1 MRHTLMMVLATAV
14 PMMAAAQIPPAQPT
28 PTEPAPAPRVAPAP
42 RPPLAPKRDRD
53 FNYDFNY
60 DFNFDSERFKL
71 LAEDAART
79 AMSFKDEIRFNVEEA
94 RIAGKEL
101 AKLDFDRMKVDVEH
115 AKFEALEAMKYVH
128 PMEIK

>member
-1 MRHTLMMVLATAV
+1 MRHTLVMVLAAAV
-14 PMMAAAQIPPAQPT
+14 PMMAAAQIPPAPPAPEPQ
-28 PTEPAPAPRVAPAP
+28 PAPAPRVAPAP

-101 AKLDFDRMKVDVEH
+101 AKLDFDRMRVDV
-115 AKFEALEAMKYVH
+115 
-128 PMEIK
+128 